1 MQTLVSRVESI
12 AARTPGRIAIGEY
25 GRQAT
30 YRQFWEQARAFA
42 ELLRDHGLL
51 PGDRVAVVLPNR
63 IEAAVAVY
71 GTWIA
76 GGVAVPL
83 NAQARERDLAAW
95 IEHCDATA
103 VVHEPGNPDAAAAVA
118 ASAGERVLIAV
129 EGNGLVASGARGA
142 RASRADVRT
151 NGLATILYT
160 SGTTGTPKGVM
171 LGHEGLL
178 ANARAVI
185 AYLELVADDSVLSVL
200 PFYYAYGA
208 SVLHTHLAIG
218 AQVQLAPNLLFP
230 NLIVQTMQDM
240 QITGFSG
247 VSSTYSLLLKHGR
260 LAQHDL
266 SCLRYI
272 TQAGGPMSAAL
283 THDLRTA
290 LPGPK
295 LFRMYGQTEATAR
308 LTWLPPDDLD
318 RKPWSVGLPIPG
330 VRLKVVCEDG
340 TTALPGEEGEV
351 WAHGPSVMLGYW
363 DNPDATRAALQDGW
377 LRTGDIGHLDQDGY
391 LYLSGRRSDMIKTGA
406 HRVHPA
412 DVEDVIAGIPG
423 VLETAVVGVDDETMG
438 QVIKAIIVC
447 DPSAACTA
455 ARIKAHCLSR
465 LPAYKVPKLIE
476 FASELPRTASGKV
489 RRHLLQV
496 AGATT

>member
-1 MQTLVSRVESI
+1 
-12 AARTPGRIAIGEY
+12 
-25 GRQAT
+25 
-30 YRQFWEQARAFA
+30 
-42 ELLRDHGLL
+42 
-51 PGDRVAVVLPNR
+51 
-63 IEAAVAVY
+63 
-71 GTWIA
+71 
-76 GGVAVPL
+76 
-83 NAQARERDLAAW
+83 
-95 IEHCDATA
+95 
-103 VVHEPGNPDAAAAVA
+103 
-118 ASAGERVLIAV
+118 
-129 EGNGLVASGARGA
+129 
-142 RASRADVRT
+142 
-151 NGLATILYT
+151 
-160 SGTTGTPKGVM
+160 
-171 LGHEGLL
+171 
-178 ANARAVI
+178 
-185 AYLELVADDSVLSVL
+185 
-200 PFYYAYGA
+200 
-208 SVLHTHLAIG
+208 
-218 AQVQLAPNLLFP
+218 
-230 NLIVQTMQDM
+230 
-240 QITGFSG
+240 
-247 VSSTYSLLLKHGR
+247 
-260 LAQHDL
+260 
-266 SCLRYI
+266 
-272 TQAGGPMSAAL
+272 MSAAL

-318 RKPWSVGLPIPG
+318 RKPWSVGVPIPG

-363 DNPDATRAALQDGW
+363 DNPDATSAALQDGW